1 MSVFAL
7 PPGAAACGGRDRGG
21 ARVPG
26 TRPRPRLCFVA
37 QPRPSSPP
45 VCVLAYSCPTAS
57 EHFFVSYFKSILKCG
72 KGEKKPRG
80 GSVTA
85 SRLDVLG
92 SSRFS
97 ESFRSPGLHAVSGTR
112 FVCGVLEFVRLRDH
126 LLVFLECVMD
136 TCLMSVSQRG
146 GFRSCR
152 TMTESLASHYYKEIS
167 TFALDFGFHF
177 LR

>member
-1 MSVFAL
+1 MSEFLGVSVFAL
-7 PPGAAACGGRDRGG
+7 PPGALGASRGLWGSGPRRCSSSRDP
-21 ARVPG
+21 A
-26 TRPRPRLCFVA
+26 
-37 QPRPSSPP
+37 SSPA
-45 VCVLAYSCPTAS
+45 VFCCPAS
-57 EHFFVSYFKSILKCG
+57 PFLSSYLRPGLLLSHGKRAFFVSYFKSILKCG
-72 KGEKKPRG
+72 KGKKKPRG

-136 TCLMSVSQRG
+136 TCLMSVS
-146 GFRSCR
+146 
-152 TMTESLASHYYKEIS
+152 
-167 TFALDFGFHF
+167 
-177 LR
+177 